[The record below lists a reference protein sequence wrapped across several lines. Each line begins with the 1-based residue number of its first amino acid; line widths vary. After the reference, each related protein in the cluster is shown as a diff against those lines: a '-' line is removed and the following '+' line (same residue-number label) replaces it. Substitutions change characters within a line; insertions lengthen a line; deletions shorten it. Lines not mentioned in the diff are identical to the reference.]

1 MPDSSLTY
9 PVVEVVL
16 VALLASAVGVHVVLR
31 RRAFFT
37 MAMTHATFPGVV
49 LASMLGLNLY
59 LGGGLFGLLVVVG
72 IAALDRRR
80 GQDTA
85 ATTGVVLSAGFALGV
100 LLVSTQPGFT
110 KDLSG
115 YLVGSILTV
124 QASDVLTTAVI
135 CLVVLGTIAA
145 TGRILLFAAFDPLG
159 ATAAGYRVGLLDAV
173 FLVAVELTV
182 VTSVPAVG
190 TMLAVALIVAPAAAA
205 RLWTNG
211 ALTMTVGAAAIGV
224 GSGLTGLL
232 LSEYVRVPAGAAI
245 TLIAT
250 GALGVSLLAAGA
262 RRALARAQRP
272 ATVEG

>member
-1 MPDSSLTY
+1 MLDSSLTY

-59 LGGGLFGLLVVVG
+59 LGGGLFGLLVVAG

-80 GQDTA
+80 DQDST

-110 KDLSG
+110 RDLSG

-124 QASDVLTTAVI
+124 QASDVVITSVI
-135 CLVVLGTIAA
+135 CVAVLGTLAA
-145 TGRILLFAAFDPLG
+145 TGRVLLFAAFDPLG

-173 FLVAVELTV
+173 FLVVVELTV

-190 TMLAVALIVAPAAAA
+190 TMLAVALIVGPAAAA
-205 RLWTNG
+205 RLWTTST
-211 ALTMTVGAAAIGV
+211 LTMTLSAAVIGV

-262 RRALARAQRP
+262 RRVLGRP
-272 ATVEG
+272 RPAATVER